1 MGAMRFMSMREL
13 QKSGGEIREA
23 LSNDGKVVITTAG
36 KPTALMIQIGE
47 SDFEETLTLLN
58 QVRFAKAVR
67 DMRQEAVRN
76 GLEDMTMEEIDAEIT
91 QHREENVK
99 RILDKE

>member
-1 MGAMRFMSMREL
+1 MREL

-58 QVRFAKAVR
+58 QVKLAKSIRA
-67 DMRQEAVRN
+67 MRQEAAQN
-76 GLEDMTMEEIDAEIT
+76 GLNNMSMEEIDAVIA
-91 QHREENVK
+91 QYREENVK